1 MKNAKVNNPR
11 LRRRVVDL
19 VRVTGQPVSA
29 FYVAER
35 LHLAWG
41 TARALLFELSLN
53 GELNAVKTTKSW
65 IFTPKIDRRR

>member
-1 MKNAKVNNPR
+1 MRNGKVGNPR

-19 VRVTGQPVSA
+19 VRATGQPVSA
-29 FYVAER
+29 LYVAEH

-53 GELNAVKTTKSW
+53 GELNAIKTTKSW
-65 IFTPKIDRRR
+65 IFTPKIDEGC